1 MNSQIEL
8 IDPKID
14 NSITNIEYSLQQI
27 QLIIQR
33 RKKISINNIF
43 MELENSTIDVNDNN
57 NILDKSSQEN
67 DIKYT
72 LSNVEYNIN
81 DLKKFIE
88 NEKITTSTFQENL
101 ETLTEYFSDIIKK
114 YTLEIDTLKNRVN
127 YLESITNTI
136 NVTTKKDFELSNKE
150 PEDDLVIYNT
160 NKRDYN
166 RNCGGCLF

>member
-1 MNSQIEL
+1 MNSQIEI

>member
-88 NEKITTSTFQENL
+88 NEKLTTSTFQENL

>member
-8 IDPKID
+8 IEPKID
-14 NSITNIEYSLQQI
+14 NSIANIEYSLEQI

-43 MELENSTIDVNDNN
+43 MELENSTIVITDNN
-57 NILDKSSQEN
+57 DLLDKSSQEN

-88 NEKITTSTFQENL
+88 NEKLTTSTFQENL
-101 ETLTEYFSDIIKK
+101 ETLTEYFSNIIKK

-136 NVTTKKDFELSNKE
+136 NVTKKKDLELSSNV
-150 PEDDLVIYNT
+150 PQDDLVIYNT